1 MVFLKNFFDQLIY
14 FENSYQIIFILS
26 VFSYLYYIGFEENI
40 IDGKIKECAQSILK
54 NSDVRNSYINLQYLI
69 YEKIC
74 NNWDIKIYESLLSL
88 IKKYE
93 VPERYGALKCSNIEE
108 VILKFYIF
116 IITSIAYCNDDMK
129 VILSCLD
136 YKIVEEYLKSNKES
150 SIKNTFQTNYEILLD
165 NNEKNENIQETYYS
179 FFTNP
184 FKEIIKKEMKKKVNG
199 QFNEKNVI
207 EKIKQVIFNTLND
220 DFVIDKNN
228 KKNKNSELFEI
239 ELINQEY
246 SVNELNDCD
255 FPKMGIKKI
264 FYDELFNILVKN
276 NCLEIQ
282 NRIDNQKLI
291 NYLEERKYDFI
302 FGKKTVISPINYDD
316 KRELDSYIRK
326 K

>member
-1 MVFLKNFFDQLIY
+1 
-14 FENSYQIIFILS
+14 
-26 VFSYLYYIGFEENI
+26 
-40 IDGKIKECAQSILK
+40 
-54 NSDVRNSYINLQYLI
+54 
-69 YEKIC
+69 
-74 NNWDIKIYESLLSL
+74 
-88 IKKYE
+88 
-93 VPERYGALKCSNIEE
+93 
-108 VILKFYIF
+108 
-116 IITSIAYCNDDMK
+116 MK

-264 FYDELFNILVKN
+264 FRNTK
-276 NCLEIQ
+276 
-282 NRIDNQKLI
+282 
-291 NYLEERKYDFI
+291 
-302 FGKKTVISPINYDD
+302 
-316 KRELDSYIRK
+316 
-326 K
+326 